1 VIDDIVLSDTTTYSV
16 SIEVLDASDP
26 GNVEDITT
34 EIIEEAEVHQFF
46 FIPQNGADNSISIS
60 YDDADV
66 DDDGNPIGLSTDWE
80 TLQPTSEMEAIRV
93 VLRHN
98 LDKNA
103 QGVDI
108 NNFSVAGGETDIDVV
123 FNLTVTD

>member
-1 VIDDIVLSDTTTYSV
+1 
-16 SIEVLDASDP
+16 
-26 GNVEDITT
+26 
-34 EIIEEAEVHQFF
+34 
-46 FIPQNGADNSISIS
+46 
-60 YDDADV
+60 
-66 DDDGNPIGLSTDWE
+66 
-80 TLQPTSEMEAIRV
+80 MEAIRV